1 MSRLL
6 LFSKEL
12 DPASESTRW
21 TGNGALGSR
30 DLRKDRLLAV
40 DPALIELLAMKTRT
54 KV

>member
-12 DPASESTRW
+12 DPASKSTRW